1 MEQEIDE
8 SSIYLK
14 KPADTS
20 LSIHSVYDFLSKEKE
35 RSSQK
40 KGRDNAASYSKFHQY
55 CEKVLDKRKN
65 LKLDDQISKL
75 KTKQLLELFESDNQS
90 SKQIFKLTQ
99 QITYLQNKIWDL
111 DIVELQSIKHLVP
124 VYEELF
130 DKLKNLPNYL
140 DRQNRFQNIVLEVA
154 QDLNQNTK

>member
-8 SSIYLK
+8 SSIYKK
-14 KPADTS
+14 KPQDMS
-20 LSIHSVYDFLSKEKE
+20 MSIHSVYELLSKEKE

-40 KGRDNAASYSKFHQY
+40 KGRDNTASYSKFHQY

-65 LKLDDQISKL
+65 LKLDDQLSKL
-75 KTKQLLELFESDNQS
+75 KTQQLQELFDFENLNT
-90 SKQIFKLTQ
+90 KQ
-99 QITYLQNKIWDL
+99 QIKLILQLTYLQNKIWDL

-130 DKLKNLPNYL
+130 DKLKHLPNHL

-154 QDLNQNTK
+154 QDLNQSTK